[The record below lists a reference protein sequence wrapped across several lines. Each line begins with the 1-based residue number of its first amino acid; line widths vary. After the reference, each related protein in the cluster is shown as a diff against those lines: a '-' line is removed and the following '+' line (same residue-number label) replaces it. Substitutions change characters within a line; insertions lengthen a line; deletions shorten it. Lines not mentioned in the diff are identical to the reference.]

1 MGAIRVADVPAALV
15 PVFQTLD
22 TLLSTDQRALL
33 RRTLPDDSFRYH
45 FPLGMWIRNEF
56 GLWGGGP
63 LRDSLVAVGLEH
75 PDTMS
80 DVVLKAYGL
89 YLREEPIDL
98 RALASAPRPAAVPA
112 P

>member
-1 MGAIRVADVPAALV
+1 
-15 PVFQTLD
+15 VFQALD
-22 TLLSTDQRALL
+22 TVLSIEQRLLL
-33 RRTLPDDSFRYH
+33 RRTLPDDSHRYH

-56 GLWGGGP
+56 GLWRGGP
-63 LRDSLVAVGLEH
+63 LRDSLMALGIDH
-75 PDTMS
+75 PDGMS

-98 RALASAPRPAAVPA
+98 RALASAARAAAAAVPA